1 MDEFNPYASP
11 RAGDPSPLSP
21 FVEPPGFQVYRL
33 VNWLYAG
40 AMLVALVILLRSGTL
55 RAEFHHLLV
64 VAIFLAPVLSFVLV
78 LKRCTAQFHRWFWV
92 QGLGS
97 AALLLLCLLD
107 FTEGR
112 GLRGIGVFMTLANAL
127 ALFAGEHFLELSQ
140 AQAEAAQAA
149 DAERPA

>member
-1 MDEFNPYASP
+1 MDEFNPYAPP
-11 RAGDPSPLSP
+11 RAGEPSPLSP
-21 FVEPPGFQVYRL
+21 RLEPRGFQAYRL

-40 AMLVALVILLRSGTL
+40 AMLAALLILLRSGTL

-64 VAIFLAPVLSFVLV
+64 VAIFLAPVLSFALV
-78 LKRCTAQFHRWFWV
+78 LKRCTVQFHRWFWV

-127 ALFAGEHFLELSQ
+127 ALFAGEHFLELRQ

-149 DAERPA
+149 NAERPA